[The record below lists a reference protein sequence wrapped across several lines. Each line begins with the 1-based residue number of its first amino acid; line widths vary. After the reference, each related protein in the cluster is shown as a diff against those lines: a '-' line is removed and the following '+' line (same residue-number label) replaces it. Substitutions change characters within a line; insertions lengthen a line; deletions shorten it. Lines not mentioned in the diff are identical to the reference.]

1 MEEILK
7 RLQAALG
14 TKEPTITS
22 FRNALKTLPEEEV
35 EAMKRDVFAL
45 AFLHWLELAKYQRQ
59 FIRSLFFHER
69 QMVLTYLLEK
79 TVLGVIRY
87 PVRDVNS
94 FLKYVHIFYNSKI
107 NIKLSLRHLSF
118 VLLLVF
124 DLPFKVSTLRAYILR
139 RKPYSDE
146 LWAFI
151 ERQEID

>member
-7 RLQAALG
+7 RLQLALG

-22 FRNALKTLPEEEV
+22 FRNALRTLPEEEI
-35 EAMKRDVFAL
+35 EAMKRDIFAL
-45 AFLHWLELAKYQRQ
+45 AFLYWLELAKYQRQ

-79 TVLGVIRY
+79 TVLGSIRY
-87 PVRDVNS
+87 PIRDVDS
-94 FLKYVHIFYNSKI
+94 FLKYIHIFYNSKM
-107 NIKLSLRHLSF
+107 NIKLSLNFLSF

-124 DLPFKVSTLRAYILR
+124 DLPFKVSTLSAYILR

-146 LWAFI
+146 LWAFV